1 MSQQGNKDIP
11 PPPATVR
18 GEPES
23 SAGLA
28 ERVAALEKRL
38 QIVEDKIAVAVG
50 AEAPAAKV
58 AESGASFDLEHRLAS
73 PFLNYLGLVAL
84 LVGLALLIGSWM
96 EARPW
101 AAILLAGLSA
111 VALAALAQWMQRRG
125 SEGFSLT
132 LEGTALGLI
141 YIACYLLHVWVG
153 FVLSLL
159 AGALVMVLAMGRA
172 LQRNSQLVATFALL
186 AALLGPLLVRSV
198 QSGESLLFGYL
209 AAVNAGAVWM
219 GRRKGWI
226 GLRLLAL
233 LGSHVVAWFW
243 YWSHPAVEP
252 LLTAAFP
259 VLTFVLFAAV
269 VPTAPLGLAEVA
281 LGLANTAGFLAA
293 SASLLHVY
301 QPSWVAWTPLAVAGV
316 HLLWGLEWHS
326 SATFAPYR
334 TLHWWL
340 AGVLFAA
347 GLVFAMPLEV
357 VAMGWIAQGLL
368 LSWLGARQNR
378 LAWRSAANL
387 LGLAAAAA
395 TVVVLRSS
403 EGSLATLAAVGF
415 CASVV
420 LRHRWIKQYAIGMG
434 NWEWAAHWLL
444 LVAATLLPMP
454 AMSREI
460 SLRSSTLF
468 SSVAPP
474 LVTSILW
481 AAYSVALCL
490 VGWFWFSTF
499 LRWIGVAFLLMTT
512 LKVFLVDPVILS
524 GLSRILSFLML
535 SLFLLLLSY
544 LFQTRR
550 PG

>member
-1 MSQQGNKDIP
+1 MVMPDPISP
-11 PPPATVR
+11 RLPPPATNPS
-18 GEPES
+18 PEKENWS
-23 SAGLA
+23 GLA
-28 ERVAALEKRL
+28 ERVAALEERL
-38 QIVEDKIAVAVG
+38 QIVEDQIAVAV
-50 AEAPAAKV
+50 AMEAPAAKV
-58 AESGASFDLEHRLAS
+58 AESGTSFDLEHRLAS

-101 AAILLAGLSA
+101 AAILLACLSA
-111 VALAALAQWMQRRG
+111 VVLAALAQWMLRRG
-125 SEGFSLT
+125 SVGFSLT
-132 LEGTALGLI
+132 LEGTAWGLI
-141 YIACYLLHVWVG
+141 YIACYLSHVWVG

-226 GLRLLAL
+226 GLR
-233 LGSHVVAWFW
+233 
-243 YWSHPAVEP
+243 PPRDPEEP

-259 VLTFVLFAAV
+259 VLTFVLFAGV
-269 VPTAPLGLAEVA
+269 VPPAPLGVAEVA

-357 VAMGWIAQGLL
+357 VAVGWTAQGLL

-550 PG
+550 SG